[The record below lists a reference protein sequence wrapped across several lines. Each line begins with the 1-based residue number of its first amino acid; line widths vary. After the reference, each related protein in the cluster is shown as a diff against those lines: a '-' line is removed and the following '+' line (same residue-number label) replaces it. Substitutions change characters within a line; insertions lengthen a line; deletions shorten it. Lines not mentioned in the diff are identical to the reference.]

1 MDDQLIAR
9 GFWGP
14 RQESADRVADK
25 LVAFLAALD
34 EVVGESLPW
43 SSHHLPGKLLAEPV
57 NALQVISDAFRE
69 NTDAPQLGINQV
81 YEAHGA
87 RVGKVRIS
95 MTVGGHSDSPR
106 LHNTF
111 LVKWRDAEEDALA
124 DPILRQLVS
133 VWDPDWAAVTSRS
146 LMEAM
151 AQVQPRGT
159 PGPKVGYLTYLS
171 EGRAQ
176 VLPDGLEKH
185 VLRLENGGV
194 VIGSEGGG
202 FLSED
207 KVGEFARDL
216 KSSAAFGATPTSRS
230 KF

>member
-1 MDDQLIAR
+1 MNDLIAR

-14 RQESADRVADK
+14 RQESPEVIADK
-25 LVAFLAALD
+25 LVALLADLD
-34 EVVGESLPW
+34 KVVGESLPW

-57 NALQVISDAFRE
+57 NALQVISDAFRD

-81 YEAHGA
+81 YEARGA
-87 RVGKVRIS
+87 RVGELRIS
-95 MTVGGHSDSPR
+95 MSVGGYSDSPK

-111 LVKWRDAEEDALA
+111 LVRWSGAELGALA
-124 DPILRQLVS
+124 GPVLRRLVAA
-133 VWDPDWAAVTSRS
+133 WDPDWAAVTSRS
-146 LMEAM
+146 LMNAM
-151 AQVQPRGT
+151 AEVQPRGT

-176 VLPDGLEKH
+176 VLPGGLGKH
-185 VLRLENGGV
+185 LRELENGGV
-194 VIGSEGGG
+194 VIGSGEDDG

-207 KVGEFARDL
+207 EVGAFARDL
-216 KSSAAFGATPTSRS
+216 KSSAAFAAIPTSRS